1 MKIGLDVMGGD
12 YAPDATLKGAIL
24 AQKEISKSDRIVLIG
39 DEEIITSRLKELKAN
54 VDDFDIVHAPD
65 VIGMGEKPIKAFTQK
80 PHSSIGVGF
89 KLLKT
94 KKIDAFSSA
103 GNTGAVLVGAMYSV
117 NTIPGVI
124 RPCVSGFF
132 PKENGGLSLILDI
145 GANPDSKPDVLYQF
159 AILGNIYAKNVMGI
173 KNPKVGLLNIGEE
186 EEKGNLQ
193 CQATFQ
199 LMKDT
204 KDFNFVGNVESR
216 DLFKNNV
223 DVFVCDGFIGNVIVK
238 QTEALYSLLVKHK
251 LLDDYFKRF
260 NYENFGGSPILGVN
274 SSVLIGHGIS
284 NDIAIKNMLLLSR
297 EVHLTKLPQKIKA
310 AMSKYAQPN

>member
-12 YAPDATLKGAIL
+12 YAPDATIAGAVL
-24 AQKEISKSDRIVLIG
+24 ARKEMSKSDTIVLIG
-39 DEEIITSRLKELKAN
+39 DENIITSKLKEYNADVN
-54 VDDFDIVHAPD
+54 DFEIVHAPD
-65 VIGMGEKPIKAFTQK
+65 NIGMGEKPIKAFTQK
-80 PHSSIGVGF
+80 PYSSISIGF
-89 KLLKT
+89 KMLKS

-124 RPCVSGFF
+124 RPCISGLI
-132 PKENGGLSLILDI
+132 PKESGGLSLLLDI

-159 AILGNIYAKNVMGI
+159 AIIGSIYAKHIMGI
-173 KNPKVGLLNIGEE
+173 ANPRVGLLNIGEE

-216 DLFKNNV
+216 ELFKDKV
-223 DVFVCDGFIGNVIVK
+223 DIFVCDGFVGNIILK
-238 QTEALYSLLVKHK
+238 QIEAMYRLLLKRK
-251 LLDDYFKRF
+251 LTDEYFNRF
-260 NYENFGGSPILGVN
+260 NYENFGGSPILGIN

-284 NDIAIKNMLLLSR
+284 NDNAIKNMLLLSR
-297 EVHLTKLPQKIKA
+297 DVAVNKLSQKIKT
-310 AMSKYAQPN
+310 AMSKYAQPE

>member
-39 DEEIITSRLKELKAN
+39 DENIIISKLKEFDAN
-54 VDDFDIVHAPD
+54 LEDFDIVHAPD
-65 VIGMGEKPIKAFTQK
+65 VIGMGEKPIKAYTQK
-80 PHSSIGVGF
+80 PNSSISIGF
-89 KLLKT
+89 KLLKI

-103 GNTGAVLVGAMYSV
+103 GNTGAALVGAMYSV

-124 RPCVSGFF
+124 RPCVSGFI

-159 AILGNIYAKNVMGI
+159 AILGNIYAKHVMGI
-173 KNPKVGLLNIGEE
+173 KNPRVGLLNIGEE

-216 DLFKNNV
+216 ELFKNNV
-223 DVFVCDGFIGNVIVK
+223 DVFVCDGFI
-238 QTEALYSLLVKHK
+238 
-251 LLDDYFKRF
+251 
-260 NYENFGGSPILGVN
+260 
-274 SSVLIGHGIS
+274 
-284 NDIAIKNMLLLSR
+284 
-297 EVHLTKLPQKIKA
+297 
-310 AMSKYAQPN
+310 

>member
-24 AQKEISKSDRIVLIG
+24 ALKEIPKSDRIVLIG
-39 DEEIITSRLKELKAN
+39 DEEIIISRLKEFKAN
-54 VDDFDIVHAPD
+54 PEDFDIVHAPE

-89 KLLKT
+89 KMLKA

-124 RPCVSGFF
+124 RPCVSGVF
-132 PKENGGLSLILDI
+132 PKESGGLSLILDI
-145 GANPDSKPDVLYQF
+145 GANPDSKPDVMYQF
-159 AILGNIYAKNVMGI
+159 AILGNIYAKYVMGI
-173 KNPKVGLLNIGEE
+173 KSPKVGLLNIGEE

-310 AMSKYAQPN
+310 AMAKYAQPN

>member
-12 YAPDATLKGAIL
+12 YAPDATIAGAIL
-24 AQKEISKSDRIVLIG
+24 AQKEIDKSDKIVLIG
-39 DEEIITSRLKELKAN
+39 DEQIIHTKLKEFNADVN
-54 VDDFDIVHAPD
+54 DFEIVHAAD

-80 PHSSIGVGF
+80 PNSSISIGF
-89 KLLKT
+89 KMLKS

-124 RPCVSGFF
+124 RPSIAGLI
-132 PKENGGLSLILDI
+132 PKENGGLSLLLDI

-159 AILGNIYAKNVMGI
+159 AILGSIYAKCVMGI
-173 KNPKVGLLNIGEE
+173 NNPRVGLLNIGEE

-216 DLFKNNV
+216 ELFKDSV
-223 DVFVCDGFIGNVIVK
+223 DIFVCDGFIGNIILK
-238 QTEALYSLLVKHK
+238 QIEAMYTLLVKRK
-251 LLDDYFKRF
+251 LTDDYFNRF
-260 NYENFGGSPILGVN
+260 NYENFGGSPILGIN

-284 NDIAIKNMLLLSR
+284 NDIAIKNMLLLSK
-297 EVHLTKLPQKIKA
+297 EITVNKLSEKINE
-310 AMSKYAQPN
+310 AMTKYAQPD

>member
-12 YAPDATLKGAIL
+12 YAPDATIKGAIL
-24 AQKEISKSDRIVLIG
+24 AQKEISKSDRIVLVG
-39 DEEIITSRLKELKAN
+39 DEEIMIAKLNEFNAN
-54 VDDFDIVHAPD
+54 LDDFDIVHAPD

-80 PHSSIGVGF
+80 PNSSISIGF
-89 KLLKT
+89 KLLKA

-132 PKENGGLSLILDI
+132 PKENGGLSLIIDI

-159 AILGNIYAKNVMGI
+159 AILGNIYAKHVMGI
-173 KNPKVGLLNIGEE
+173 KNPRVGLLNIGEE

-204 KDFNFVGNVESR
+204 KDFNFIGNVESR
-216 DLFKNNV
+216 ELFKNNA

-238 QTEALYSLLVKHK
+238 QTEALYSLLVKHN

-284 NDIAIKNMLLLSR
+284 NDVAIKNMLLLSR

-310 AMSKYAQPN
+310 AMAKYAQPN

>member
-12 YAPDATLKGAIL
+12 YAPDATIAGAIL
-24 AQKEISKSDRIVLIG
+24 AQKEFDKSDRIVLIG
-39 DEEIITSRLKELKAN
+39 DEKIIISKLKEFNAD
-54 VDDFDIVHAPD
+54 VQDFEIVHAPD
-65 VIGMGEKPIKAFTQK
+65 NIGMGEKPIKAFTQK
-80 PHSSIGVGF
+80 PNSSISVGF
-89 KLLKT
+89 KLLKA

-124 RPCVSGFF
+124 RPSIAGLI
-132 PKENGGLSLILDI
+132 PKENGGLSLLLDI

-159 AILGNIYAKNVMGI
+159 AILGSIYAKHVMGI
-173 KNPKVGLLNIGEE
+173 KNPRVGLLNIGEE

-199 LMKDT
+199 MMKDT

-216 DLFKNNV
+216 ELFKNDV
-223 DVFVCDGFIGNVIVK
+223 DIFVCDGFVGNIILK
-238 QTEALYSLLVKHK
+238 QIEAMYSLLVKRN
-251 LLDDYFKRF
+251 LTDDYFKRF
-260 NYENFGGSPILGVN
+260 NYENYGGSPILGIN

-284 NDIAIKNMLLLSR
+284 NNIAIKNMLLLSK
-297 EVHLTKLPQKIKA
+297 EITVTKLSQKIKA
-310 AMSKYAQPN
+310 AMTKYAQPV

>member
-39 DEEIITSRLKELKAN
+39 DENIIISKLKEFDAN
-54 VDDFDIVHAPD
+54 LDDFDIVHAPD
-65 VIGMGEKPIKAFTQK
+65 VIGMGEKPIKAYTQK
-80 PHSSIGVGF
+80 PNSSISIGF
-89 KLLKT
+89 KLLKI

-103 GNTGAVLVGAMYSV
+103 GNTGAALVGAMYSV

-124 RPCVSGFF
+124 RPCVSGFI

-159 AILGNIYAKNVMGI
+159 AILGNIYAKHVMGI
-173 KNPKVGLLNIGEE
+173 KNPRVGLLNIGEE

-216 DLFKNNV
+216 ELYANNV

-238 QTEALYSLLVKHK
+238 QIETIYSLLVEHK

-310 AMSKYAQPN
+310 AMAKYAQPN